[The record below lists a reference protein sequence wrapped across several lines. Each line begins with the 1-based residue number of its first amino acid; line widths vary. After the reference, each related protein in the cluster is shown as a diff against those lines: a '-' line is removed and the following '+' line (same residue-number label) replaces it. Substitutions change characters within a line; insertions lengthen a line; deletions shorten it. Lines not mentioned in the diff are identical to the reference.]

1 MVDVGGRELHKS
13 VNIRALK
20 VFSIERY
27 FNFYD
32 ETKIEIERRTDDEWV
47 EFSLHLKAG
56 FELPPSGDEFDL
68 NSICED
74 YEVLNIADELE
85 IDDDIV
91 SDVPEELEDM
101 ANDALES
108 CEFESWDVSEANFY
122 IEEYELI

>member
-1 MVDVGGRELHKS
+1 MSVGGKELQKS

-32 ETKIEIERRTDDEWV
+32 ETKIEIERRTDDAWV
-47 EFSLHLKAG
+47 EFTLHLKEG
-56 FELPPSGDEFDL
+56 VELPPSGDDFDL
-68 NSICED
+68 KSICED

-91 SDVPEELEDM
+91 SDVPEELEEI

-108 CEFESWDVSEANFY
+108 YEFESWDVSEANFY